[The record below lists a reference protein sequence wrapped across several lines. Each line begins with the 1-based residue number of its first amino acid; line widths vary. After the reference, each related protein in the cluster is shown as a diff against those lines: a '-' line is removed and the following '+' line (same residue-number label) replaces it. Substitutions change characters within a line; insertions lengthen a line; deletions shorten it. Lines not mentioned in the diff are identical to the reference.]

1 MTHQDKVKLVRDN
14 IVLGAVV
21 YKELVGKYYLYVFE
35 NGFLEMYFGTDNYMH
50 LTGVGSRVNSKQ
62 FYELA
67 KEHKLQ
73 EKQIFFSSRFPLR
86 TAIQKT
92 TCLFDLPNFVKEGYF
107 IIQDLITDTAKYPY
121 VITNIDQSIL
131 MGLKMEDGTDDI
143 YIPKSFRVNGKIFEK
158 AEKDKIFEINYILSK
173 TDKERKYNTILY
185 KDNTKLEELDKIILD
200 KIDLSILKE

>member
-1 MTHQDKVKLVRDN
+1 M
-14 IVLGAVV
+14 
-21 YKELVGKYYLYVFE
+21 
-35 NGFLEMYFGTDNYMH
+35 
-50 LTGVGSRVNSKQ
+50 
-62 FYELA
+62 
-67 KEHKLQ
+67 
-73 EKQIFFSSRFPLR
+73 
-86 TAIQKT
+86 
-92 TCLFDLPNFVKEGYF
+92 PNFVKEGYF

-121 VITNIDQSIL
+121 AITNIDQSIL

>member
-14 IVLGAVV
+14 IVSGAVV

-35 NGFLEMYFGTDNYMH
+35 NGFLEMYFGTDN
-50 LTGVGSRVNSKQ
+50 
-62 FYELA
+62 
-67 KEHKLQ
+67 
-73 EKQIFFSSRFPLR
+73 
-86 TAIQKT
+86 
-92 TCLFDLPNFVKEGYF
+92 
-107 IIQDLITDTAKYPY
+107 
-121 VITNIDQSIL
+121 
-131 MGLKMEDGTDDI
+131 LKMEDGTDDI